1 MIIAIDGPA
10 GSGKSTVAKL
20 AAQRLG
26 FDYIDTGA
34 MYRAVTFVYLKDK
47 GFKEDEK
54 IDLDF
59 LSLLLPSVHIRFEGE
74 RIILNEE
81 NISSEIRSSQVS
93 NKVSAIAAVK
103 AVRNKL
109 VDEQREMGKSGNVI
123 LDGRDIGTVVFPNAD
138 HKIFLV
144 ASPEIRA
151 QRRLKDLEALGEKKE
166 LSELTT
172 EIITRDKKDS
182 ERTEGPLKK
191 ADDAIEINTD
201 DLSIEEVVTKIIEL
215 AKKA

>member
-34 MYRAVTFVYLKDK
+34 MYRAVTFIYLKDK
-47 GFKEDEK
+47 GFKEDEE

-59 LSLLLPSVHIRFEGE
+59 LNLLLPSVHIRFDGDK
-74 RIILNEE
+74 IILNEE

-93 NKVSAIAAVK
+93 NRVSAIAAVK
-103 AVRNKL
+103 AVRDKL
-109 VDEQREMGKSGNVI
+109 VDEQREMGKSGDVI
-123 LDGRDIGTVVFPNAD
+123 LDGRDIGTVVFPNANL
-138 HKIFLV
+138 KIFLV

-166 LSELTT
+166 LGDLIK
-172 EIITRDKKDS
+172 EIVLRDKKDS
-182 ERTEGPLKK
+182 ERVEGPLRK
-191 ADDAIEINTD
+191 AEDAIEINTD
-201 DLSIEEVVTKIIEL
+201 DLSIEDVVKKIIEL
-215 AKKA
+215 SKN